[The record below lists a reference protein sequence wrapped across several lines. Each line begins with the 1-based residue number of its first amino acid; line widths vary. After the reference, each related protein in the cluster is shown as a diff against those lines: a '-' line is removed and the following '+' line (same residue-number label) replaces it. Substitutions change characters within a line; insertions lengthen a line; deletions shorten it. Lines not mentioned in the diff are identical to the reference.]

1 MAFIRTTAINK
12 LLGLKERI
20 RVIQGGTWAGKT
32 YGILPI
38 IIDVCAKKS
47 GEQYTIVAETV
58 PALKK
63 GAIKDFIEIMQETG
77 RWKEERYSRSDK
89 KYTFSNG
96 SYIEF
101 SSFKTIGD
109 AKAAGKRTG
118 LFINEGQ
125 YIPFDVADALM
136 TRTSGNIWVDFNPT
150 KRFWAH
156 EELVD
161 EGVADFIVLKYT
173 DNEGLP
179 QSILDDLL
187 RKKKKAFHNCDLS
200 IEELYKEINVKS
212 KYWANWCKVYLDG
225 LVGNLEGV
233 IFQENI
239 NWQIIDELPEEAR
252 SKGFGLDFGYTND
265 PSTLIEGFEWN
276 GTSIYDEHI
285 YETNLRNVEIDK
297 RITDLNLD
305 RANKIVADH
314 AEPKS
319 IADLRAYGLNVVECI
334 KGKDSVNFGIDKMQ
348 EKMFYVTARS
358 VNTIREFR
366 NYQWR
371 VTRDGKPMNEPID
384 SNNHSID
391 AIRYLEA
398 DNNEFWVI

>member
-1 MAFIRTTAINK
+1 MAFIRTSAINK
-12 LLGLKERI
+12 LLSLKKRF

-32 YGILPI
+32 YGILPCI
-38 IIDVCAKKS
+38 INHCAINS
-47 GEQYTIVAETV
+47 GEQYTIVAESV

-63 GAIKDFIEIMQETG
+63 GAIKDFIEIMQDTG
-77 RWKEERYSRSDK
+77 RWVEERYSRGDK
-89 KYTFSNG
+89 KYTFANG

-125 YIPFDVADALM
+125 YIPFDVADALI
-136 TRTSGNIWVDFNPT
+136 TRTSGNVWVDFNPT

-156 EELVD
+156 DELVD
-161 EGVADFIVLKYT
+161 SGMADFVVLKYT

-179 QSILDDLL
+179 KSILDDLL
-187 RKKKKAFHNCDLS
+187 RKKEKAFHNCNLPT
-200 IEELYKEINVKS
+200 EELYKDENIKN

-239 NWQIIDELPEEAR
+239 SWKIIKEVPEEAR
-252 SKGFGLDFGYTND
+252 SKGLGLDFGYTND
-265 PSTLIEGFEWN
+265 PSALIEGYEWN
-276 GTSIYDEHI
+276 NSSVYDELI
-285 YETNLRNVEIDK
+285 YETNLRNVQIDE
-297 RITDLNLD
+297 RITELGID
-305 RANKIVADH
+305 RTKKIVADH

-319 IADLRAYGLNVVECI
+319 IADLRAYGLNMIECI

-348 EKMFYVTARS
+348 ENIFYVTERS
-358 VNTIREFR
+358 TNIIRELR

-371 VTRDGKPMNEPID
+371 VSRDGKTMNEPID

-398 DNNEFWVI
+398 DNNDFWVI